1 MVNKQLNIKLYKLLI
16 LSSKVFP
23 ILIALC
29 YLLNVVLSYFGM
41 NDVPLNYL
49 GGMSFIPLL
58 YLYITSYTLKL
69 CNYHRIYLHYIV
81 IVDIINI
88 LDFYH
93 FIPLTNLEYMML
105 FLILFILAMFITLY
119 LKLKKI

>member
-16 LSSKVFP
+16 QSSKIFP

-58 YLYITSYTLKL
+58 YLYIASYTLKL

-88 LDFYH
+88 LDFYYV
-93 FIPLTNLEYMML
+93 IPLNNLEYMML

>member
-16 LSSKVFP
+16 LSSKTFP

-93 FIPLTNLEYMML
+93 FIPLTNLEYTML

>member
-16 LSSKVFP
+16 LSSKTFP

-69 CNYHRIYLHYIV
+69 CNYHRVYLHYIV
-81 IVDIINI
+81 IVDVINI
-88 LDFYH
+88 LDFYY
-93 FIPLTNLEYMML
+93 FIPLSNLEYMML

>member
-81 IVDIINI
+81 LVDIINI
-88 LDFYH
+88 LDFYY
-93 FIPLTNLEYMML
+93 FIPLNNLEYVML

>member
-81 IVDIINI
+81 LIDIINI
-88 LDFYH
+88 LDFYY
-93 FIPLTNLEYMML
+93 FIPLNNLEYMML

>member
-93 FIPLTNLEYMML
+93 FIPLNNLEYMML

>member
-88 LDFYH
+88 LDFYQ

-105 FLILFILAMFITLY
+105 FLILFILAMFIILY

>member
-69 CNYHRIYLHYIV
+69 CNYHRVYLHYII

-88 LDFYH
+88 LDFYYL
-93 FIPLTNLEYMML
+93 IPLNNLEYMML

>member
-16 LSSKVFP
+16 LSSKTFP

-41 NDVPLNYL
+41 NDIPLNYI

-58 YLYITSYTLKL
+58 YLYITSYALKL

-88 LDFYH
+88 LDFYY
-93 FIPLTNLEYMML
+93 FIPLSNLEYMML

>member
-16 LSSKVFP
+16 LSSKTFP

-69 CNYHRIYLHYIV
+69 CNYHRVYLHYIV

-88 LDFYH
+88 LDFYY
-93 FIPLTNLEYMML
+93 FIPLSNLEYMML

>member
-16 LSSKVFP
+16 QSSKIFP

>member
-93 FIPLTNLEYMML
+93 FIPLTNLEYVML

>member
-1 MVNKQLNIKLYKLLI
+1 MANKQLNIKLYELLI
-16 LSSKVFP
+16 QSSKIFP

-69 CNYHRIYLHYIV
+69 CNYHRVYLHYIV

-88 LDFYH
+88 LDFYY
-93 FIPLTNLEYMML
+93 FIPLSNLEYMML

>member
-93 FIPLTNLEYMML
+93 FIPLTNLEYMMV
-105 FLILFILAMFITLY
+105 FLILFILAMFITLH